1 MTTTMKRLLLIS
13 GLLLVS
19 LLAGAQ
25 RTSSGERQIAVTAG
39 TTFSH
44 YGAEVFYG
52 QYLLRGYWFG
62 GLGFHNRLEID
73 APSGEKV
80 FFPRLQGR
88 GGYMYRLLSTYNRAL
103 SLYGGG
109 DAFVGVEMLDLYRTL
124 SPTTLQSFHNS
135 GFHDYQ
141 FIYGVAP
148 RLEVELFL
156 SPSLALLAG
165 GRAPLCFGS
174 PFPVLGWEVTA
185 GAKVNF

>member
-1 MTTTMKRLLLIS
+1 MKRLLLIS

-88 GGYMYRLLSTYNRAL
+88 GGYMYRLLSTYSRAL

-109 DAFVGVEMLDLYRTL
+109 
-124 SPTTLQSFHNS
+124 
-135 GFHDYQ
+135 
-141 FIYGVAP
+141 P
-148 RLEVELFL
+148 RRPS
-156 SPSLALLAG
+156 SPST
-165 GRAPLCFGS
+165 
-174 PFPVLGWEVTA
+174 TA
-185 GAKVNF
+185 GSTTTSSSTGSRRAWRSSCSCPPRSRS